1 MTSVSAMTPMGDA
14 DAMERDPVDDFRE
27 ALLDAIPSW
36 AADVGMLMNG
46 RLRSLETI
54 LAVSILLPPPT
65 ARMNSDPNSMTCFST
80 FSTFSAVA
88 SQTMQALAVTNAAT
102 DLPVFR
108 PLIGMDKEEIITRA
122 REINTFETSILPYED
137 CCTVFTPRHPKTR
150 PELSKVLVEERK
162 LDFEALCAEAA
173 DTDNVIY
180 LKADFRD

>member
-1 MTSVSAMTPMGDA
+1 MTSVSAMTPIGDA

-27 ALLDAIPSW
+27 ALLDAMPSW

-88 SQTMQALAVTNAAT
+88 SPTMHVS
-102 DLPVFR
+102 
-108 PLIGMDKEEIITRA
+108 
-122 REINTFETSILPYED
+122 TSYP
-137 CCTVFTPRHPKTR
+137 CR
-150 PELSKVLVEERK
+150 
-162 LDFEALCAEAA
+162 
-173 DTDNVIY
+173 
-180 LKADFRD
+180 